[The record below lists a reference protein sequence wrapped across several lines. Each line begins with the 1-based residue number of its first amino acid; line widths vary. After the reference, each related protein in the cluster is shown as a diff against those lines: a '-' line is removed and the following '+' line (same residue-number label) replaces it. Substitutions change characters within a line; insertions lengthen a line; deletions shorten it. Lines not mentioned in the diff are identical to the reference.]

1 MKAVVELAVQTLGPV
16 LYVLLLA
23 GAALGLVVGVMLLVD
38 SARVMRWNYAL
49 NKWYSTRKAMQALE
63 RPVEVKRFVYRWH
76 RVLGALVFAGSLY
89 TLDIL
94 VFGFNT
100 NALVRIFR
108 DLGNPAILGLV
119 VETVRIFLI
128 VGNIAALL
136 AAAVLVFR
144 PSLLK
149 GLEAWGDRY
158 YSSREATEALDLMR
172 YQPDEF
178 VQARPRMVGAL
189 VTLGSLYVLL
199 TLGMLLLR

>member
-1 MKAVVELAVQTLGPV
+1 MKAIVELAVQTLGPV

-128 VGNIAALL
+128 VGNIGALL

-158 YSSREATEALDLMR
+158 YSSREATEALDVMR

-178 VQARPRMVGAL
+178 VRARPRMVGAL

>member
-1 MKAVVELAVQTLGPV
+1 MKAIVELAVQTLGPV

-76 RVLGALVFAGSLY
+76 RVAGALVFAGSLY

-100 NALVRIFR
+100 SALVRIFR

-158 YSSREATEALDLMR
+158 YSSREATEALDVMR

-178 VQARPRMVGAL
+178 VRARPRTVGAL

-199 TLGMLLLR
+199 TLGMVLLR

>member
-1 MKAVVELAVQTLGPV
+1 MKAIVELAVQTLGPV

-23 GAALGLVVGVMLLVD
+23 GAALGLVVGVLLLVD

-49 NKWYSTRKAMQALE
+49 NRWYSTRKATQVLE
-63 RPVEVKRFVYRWH
+63 RPVEVKRLIYRWH
-76 RVLGALVFAGSLY
+76 RVVGVLVFAGSLY

-100 NALVRIFR
+100 SGLVRIFR
-108 DLGNPAILGLV
+108 DLGNPAILSLV
-119 VETVRIFLI
+119 VETVRIFLV

-136 AAAVLVFR
+136 AAAVLIFR

-158 YSSREATEALDLMR
+158 YSGREASEVLDVMR
-172 YQPDEF
+172 YQPDQF
-178 VQARPRMVGAL
+178 VQARPKLVGAV
-189 VTLGSLYVLL
+189 VTLASLYVLA
-199 TLGMLLLR
+199 TLGMVLLR